1 MRLGIVVTDI
11 AYLTAVTRLIDA
23 IRARDWQA
31 ECFLTDTGV
40 MLLAD
45 TGFVTRAKAVR
56 NSVAVCEHSAERYAG
71 DPAAHARQIGILFSL
86 GRGLHLLR
94 DAYRKY
100 VFLLRSLRARRRGAE
115 QD

>member
-71 DPAAHARQIGILFSL
+71 DVFDVTALADDIVVGGQYQ
-86 GRGLHLLR
+86 
-94 DAYRKY
+94 DAEMVHRCDKVL
-100 VFLLRSLRARRRGAE
+100 VF
-115 QD
+115 